1 MLLVDII
8 LILVLLGFAGAGAKD
23 GFVHTL
29 GRLLGAIL
37 AFLAAR
43 AWSAKIAWLFA
54 IVMPQG
60 WARLVAFILIFIL
73 ITRLAG
79 WVFKL
84 IDGLFQIV
92 KLLPFIKSIDKLLGA
107 ILGFGEGFIMLGGAI
122 YLITAFHLSPTL
134 VAWVTSS
141 GTAIWIGSVF
151 SKLLGVLL

>member
-1 MLLVDII
+1 MFLVDII
-8 LILVLLGFAGAGAKD
+8 LILLLLGFAGAGAKD

-29 GRLLGAIL
+29 GRLLGAII

-43 AWSAKIAWLFA
+43 AWSAKIAWIFA

-60 WARLVAFILIFIL
+60 WARLIAFIVIFL
-73 ITRLAG
+73 FITRVAG

-84 IDGLFQIV
+84 IDGLFEIV
-92 KLLPFIKSIDKLLGA
+92 KILPFIKSIDKLLGA

-122 YLITAFHLSPTL
+122 FLVTAYQLSPTL
-134 VAWVTSS
+134 VTWATSS
-141 GTAIWIGSVF
+141 GVAKWIGSVF

>member
-1 MLLVDII
+1 MLLVDVI
-8 LILVLLGFAGAGAKD
+8 LILLLLGFAGAGAKD

-29 GRLLGAIL
+29 GRLLGAIV

-43 AWSAKIAWLFA
+43 AWSAKISWLFA

-84 IDGLFQIV
+84 IDGLFQII

-122 YLITAFHLSPTL
+122 YLITAFQLSPML

-141 GTAIWIGSVF
+141 GVAVWIGTVF